1 MPEPVVS
8 DVAPGVRQLTI
19 MSAISMHVYLID
31 TAEGVVAFDAAI
43 RGSGTEILAA
53 AGGSVAKVILSHSHA
68 DHRGAAAELDAPIY
82 CHPAEVEDAEG
93 DGGEAYIDWPLIE
106 SPVVREAL
114 PKLHALWDGG
124 PVPISGTIDEGE
136 DVAGFRVIHVP
147 GHAPGLIAL
156 YRDADRLLLGSDI
169 VYTFDAETGEDSPAR
184 VPHPALNWDTDLA
197 RASIKKLRRLGVS
210 SLWTGHA
217 QHLTG
222 DVSAQLD
229 AAAEW
234 PYPAGLPGS

>member
-1 MPEPVVS
+1 MSGPLVS
-8 DVAPGVRQLTI
+8 DVAPDVRQLTI
-19 MSAISMHVYLID
+19 MSTISMHVYLID
-31 TAEGVVAFDAAI
+31 TAEGVVAFDAAV
-43 RGSGTEILAA
+43 RGSGAEILAA
-53 AGGSVAKVILSHSHA
+53 AGGSVAKLILSHSHA

-82 CHPAEVEDAEG
+82 CHPTEVEDAEG

-106 SPVVREAL
+106 NPVVREGL
-114 PKLHALWDGG
+114 PKLHAVWDGG
-124 PVPISGTIDEGE
+124 PVPISGTIEEGE

-156 YRDADRLLLGSDI
+156 YRDADRLLLASDV
-169 VYTFDAETGEDSPAR
+169 VYTIDAETGKDSPAR
-184 VPHPALNWDTDLA
+184 VPHPALNWDTELA
-197 RASIKKLRRLGVS
+197 RASIKMLKGLGAT

-217 QHLTG
+217 RHLTG

-234 PYPAGLPGS
+234 PHPARLPGA